1 MRVMVDRAAIMQKPI
16 KWFQQS
22 NACSNLLAALSR
34 RSHTA
39 SD

>member
-1 MRVMVDRAAIMQKPI
+1 MDDRAVIMQKPV

-22 NACSNLLAALSR
+22 NACFDLLAALSR
-34 RSHTA
+34 RSHTP